1 MIVITGSVVAAPETF
16 NELFEISLEH
26 VARSRREPGC
36 RLHSVHVD
44 AENGLRLVF
53 LEHGDDRAAVLAHFA
68 QPEAKAFV
76 ARARELAAAPP
87 EIRLFSGEEM
97 PLHEFIEARPD
108 TPE

>member
-1 MIVITGSVVAAPETF
+1 MILITGSIGAKPDTF

-26 VARSRREPGC
+26 VARSRKEKGC

-53 LEHGDDRAAVLAHFA
+53 LEHWDDRASVLAHFA
-68 QPEAKAFV
+68 QPECKAFV
-76 ARARELAAAPP
+76 ARARELAAEPP

-97 PLHEFIEARPD
+97 PLHEFTETRSD

>member
-1 MIVITGSVVAAPETF
+1 MIVITGSLVAAPATF

-53 LEHGDDRAAVLAHFA
+53 LEHWEDRASVLTHFA

-76 ARARELAAAPP
+76 ARVRELAAESPQ
-87 EIRLFSGEEM
+87 IRLFNSVEL
-97 PLHEFIEARPD
+97 PLSDFTETRTD
-108 TPE
+108 KPE

>member
-16 NELFEISLEH
+16 NELFELSLEH

-53 LEHGDDRAAVLAHFA
+53 LEHWDDHAAVLAHFA
-68 QPEAKAFV
+68 QPDARAFV
-76 ARARELAAAPP
+76 ARARELAAELP
-87 EIRLFSGEEM
+87 EIRLFKGVEL
-97 PLHEFIEARPD
+97 PLSDFAQTQVDRP
-108 TPE
+108 E

>member
-26 VARSRREPGC
+26 VARSRKEKGC

-53 LEHGDDRAAVLAHFA
+53 LEHWDDHAAVLAHFA
-68 QPEAKAFV
+68 QPEAQAFV
-76 ARARELAAAPP
+76 ARARELAAEPP
-87 EIRLFSGEEM
+87 EIRLFSSVEL
-97 PLHEFIEARPD
+97 PLSDFVHTRID
-108 TPE
+108 KPE